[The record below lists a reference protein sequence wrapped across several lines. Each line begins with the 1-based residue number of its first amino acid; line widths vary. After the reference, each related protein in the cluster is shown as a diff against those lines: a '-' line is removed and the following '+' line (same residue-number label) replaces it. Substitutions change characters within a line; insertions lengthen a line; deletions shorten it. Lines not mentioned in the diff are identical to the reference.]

1 MELGKISFVICV
13 LKEANSDRI
22 KNVKKKKNVKGENY
36 Q

>member
-1 MELGKISFVICV
+1 MELGKIRFVICI

-22 KNVKKKKNVKGENY
+22 KNVKKKKKIKGENY